1 MKGRSASQQRR
12 ELEAFCR
19 RVAARGPWGRRV
31 VGVAVSGGGV
41 GGLGLAMHG
50 AFSSASLVCMGAIGA
65 AVAVMRWSGEWL
77 RTGALRWSHKA
88 RGEIE
93 IELLEGGAG
102 WRRDLEA
109 VARQSVAL
117 GDTGWRELRVVM
129 VTAVFPQPWL
139 RQWGFEVT
147 PCTAATRREYAS
159 LYRLTWWRWWLQ
171 ARTRGRKPPRYRRRP
186 CVVARHTMGVWMD
199 VLLALPPGLRRA
211 RPGRGARA
219 GVGEAE

>member
-1 MKGRSASQQRR
+1 MSRDAVTGER
-12 ELEAFCR
+12 LEAFYR
-19 RVAARGPWGRRV
+19 RVETRSPQHLRVSLVVLGCGVFIGLVLCAKGEVLAGCAVMGGAGLVGR
-31 VGVAVSGGGV
+31 VAV
-41 GGLGLAMHG
+41 
-50 AFSSASLVCMGAIGA
+50 
-65 AVAVMRWSGEWL
+65 RWSGEWL

-93 IELLEGGAG
+93 IELLEGGVG

-109 VARQSVAL
+109 VARQSVVL

-171 ARTRGRKPPRYRRRP
+171 ARARGRKPPRYRGRP
-186 CVVARHTMGVWMD
+186 CVVARHTMGAWMD
-199 VLLALPPGLRRA
+199 VVLALGPGLRRA

-219 GVGEAE
+219 RVGEAG